1 MALNRLE
8 KGIFTMSG
16 FTKLVAIAV
25 AFSPLAGYAEASHG
39 YSPEVAYVASA
50 SVSNVAANAKGRE
63 FQIAGNSKANSG
75 DSSAPKYET
84 PMG

>member
-8 KGIFTMSG
+8 KGVFTMSG

-25 AFSPLAGYAEASHG
+25 AFSPLAGYAESSRG
-39 YSPEVAYVASA
+39 YLPEVAYVSSA
-50 SVSNVAANAKGRE
+50 SVSNMAANAKDRE
-63 FQIAGNSKANSG
+63 FQIAGNSKASSG
-75 DSSAPKYET
+75 GSSTPEYET